1 MSAVVM
7 ICLFLF
13 TTSLT
18 VQARDLPRAES
29 CGSCHVSNFDT
40 WQDSS
45 HANSVS
51 SSGFRSCLKNYLE
64 KENTN
69 SGAYCF
75 ECHAPGEVI
84 SGDVFAA
91 TRDMVKGKTHRGGVT
106 CVACHSV
113 ESVEN
118 GKAVYD
124 PGDIHGYHSVKDL
137 RSVNRAALCSTC
149 HSTYKSTHSVK
160 ERIEPGFFQGL
171 FASIADLVST
181 KNEARTDHRFTESM
195 VANEGHWLCPD
206 ISFSNSPIKEAP
218 SEGRHQ

>member
-1 MSAVVM
+1 MRLLV
-7 ICLFLF
+7 IFLLLFA
-13 TTSLT
+13 TSLAA
-18 VQARDLPRAES
+18 QAKGLPRAES
-29 CGSCHVSNFDT
+29 CGSCHVSDFDT
-40 WQDSS
+40 WQASA
-45 HANSVS
+45 HANSITSV
-51 SSGFRSCLKNYLE
+51 GFRSCLENYLE
-64 KENTN
+64 KKNTH

-91 TRDMVKGKTHRGGVT
+91 THDVVKGKIYRDGVT

-149 HSTYKSTHSVK
+149 HGRYQFLLPAK
-160 ERIEPGFFQGL
+160 EKLEPGFFAGL
-171 FASIADLVST
+171 YASLVGLVST
-181 KNEARTDHRFTESM
+181 KNNSITDHRFSESV
-195 VANEGHWLCPD
+195 VANEGHWACPD
-206 ISFSNSPIKEAP
+206 ISFVKAAVQP
-218 SEGRHQ
+218 SVQEGQQQ